1 MTHQAVT
8 QSPHPPGHQPGHV
21 LGGSP
26 HTEVQAVTHQNVTQ
40 PPGQQQGQVLK
51 GQLYQPGV
59 QAMTYHTVPHQPGR
73 VLGEQQDLGVQA
85 FTHQALTQPPDH
97 QQGWVLGELHYA
109 EVKAVTHHQD
119 APQPPGY

>member
-1 MTHQAVT
+1 
-8 QSPHPPGHQPGHV
+8 
-21 LGGSP
+21 
-26 HTEVQAVTHQNVTQ
+26 
-40 PPGQQQGQVLK
+40 
-51 GQLYQPGV
+51 
-59 QAMTYHTVPHQPGR
+59 MTYQTVPHQPGR